1 MFGKQTSLLQ
11 RAFGIGALA
20 LAVCSGPALSQS
32 TPTAPTKPW
41 NGLTSSELIAAAP
54 KDAWAKLDH
63 SRLLYLYFEPTQ
75 AGASTPARVIILLAP
90 DFAPNHVQALNELLA
105 KAFFSG
111 REIVRSQDNYVVQ
124 WGDGAEATA
133 QGFRAGRMA
142 AEFDR
147 AYGAEFKPLE
157 LKDGDVYAPKVGF
170 WRNWPVAWDPKAKRY
185 WLPHCYGMVGAGR
198 DEGADSGGPAEL
210 YAVNGHSP
218 RALDRNVT
226 LLGRVIDGMDQF
238 TTLPR
243 GSEAMGFYASGQTK
257 PKIIKAEL
265 GSKLPV
271 SEQISLEALRTDH
284 AIYAEILESR
294 RNRRDSWT
302 KFKAGKL
309 ELCNAPLPVRISPKE

>member
-1 MFGKQTSLLQ
+1 MLGKQTRLFQ

-20 LAVCSGPALSQS
+20 LMVCAGTATAQS
-32 TPTAPTKPW
+32 TPPAPTKPW
-41 NGLTSSELIAAAP
+41 SALTSAELIGAAP
-54 KDAWAKLDH
+54 KEAWAKLDQ
-63 SRLLYLYFEPTQ
+63 SRLLYLYFEPTH
-75 AGASTPARVIILLAP
+75 AGAQTPSRAIILLAP
-90 DFAPNHVQALNELLA
+90 DFAPNHVLALNELLT
-105 KAFFSG
+105 KGFFNG
-111 REIVRSQDNYVVQ
+111 RDIVRSQDNYVVQ
-124 WGDGAEATA
+124 WGDGAAATA
-133 QGFRAGRMA
+133 QGLTGGRMA

-147 AYGAEFKPLE
+147 AYGAEFTPFE

-198 DEGADSGGPAEL
+198 DEAADSGGPAEL

-226 LLGRVIDGMDQF
+226 LLGRVVDGMDHF
-238 TTLPR
+238 ATLPR

-257 PKIIKAEL
+257 PKIIKADL
-265 GSKLPV
+265 GSTLPAT
-271 SEQISLEALRTDH
+271 EQVSLEALRTDH
-284 AIYAEILESR
+284 AIYAEVLESR

-309 ELCNAPLPVRISPKE
+309 ELCNAPLPVRSSAKE

>member
-1 MFGKQTSLLQ
+1 MSDKQSSLFQ

-20 LAVCSGPALSQS
+20 MAVCSGAALAQTSQ
-32 TPTAPTKPW
+32 TAPMKPW
-41 NGLTSSELIAAAP
+41 RELTSAELIAAAP
-54 KDAWAKLDH
+54 NDAWTKLEQ

-75 AGASTPARVIILLAP
+75 AGAQTPARVIILLAP
-90 DFAPNHVQALNELLA
+90 DVAPNHVLALNELLA
-105 KAFFSG
+105 KGFFNS
-111 REIVRSQDNYVVQ
+111 RDIVRSQDNYVVQ
-124 WGDGAEATA
+124 WGDGAAATA
-133 QGFRAGRMA
+133 QGFAGGRMV

-147 AYGAEFKPLE
+147 AYGTEFTPFE

-170 WRNWPVAWDPKAKRY
+170 WRNWPVAWDPKEKRY

-198 DEGADSGGPAEL
+198 DEAADSGGPAEL

-226 LLGRVIDGMDQF
+226 LLGRVVDGMDQF
-238 TTLPR
+238 ATLPR

-265 GSKLPV
+265 GSRLPA
-271 SEQISLEALRTDH
+271 SEQVTLEALRTDH
-284 AIYAEILESR
+284 AIYAEVVESR

-309 ELCNAPLPVRISPKE
+309 ELCNAPLPVRISLKE

>member
-1 MFGKQTSLLQ
+1 MLGKQTRLFQ

-20 LAVCSGPALSQS
+20 LMVCAGTATAQS
-32 TPTAPTKPW
+32 TPPAPTKPW
-41 NGLTSSELIAAAP
+41 SALTSAELIGAAP
-54 KDAWAKLDH
+54 KEAWAKLDQ
-63 SRLLYLYFEPTQ
+63 SRLLYLYFEPTH
-75 AGASTPARVIILLAP
+75 AGAQTPSRAIILLAP
-90 DFAPNHVQALNELLA
+90 DFAPNHVLALNELLT
-105 KAFFSG
+105 KGFFNG
-111 REIVRSQDNYVVQ
+111 RDIVRSQDNYVVQ
-124 WGDGAEATA
+124 WGDGAAATA
-133 QGFRAGRMA
+133 QGLTGGRMA

-147 AYGAEFKPLE
+147 AYGAEFTPFE

-198 DEGADSGGPAEL
+198 DEAADSGGPAEL

-226 LLGRVIDGMDQF
+226 LLGRVVDGMDHF
-238 TTLPR
+238 ATLPR

-257 PKIIKAEL
+257 PKIIKADL
-265 GSKLPV
+265 GSTLPAT
-271 SEQISLEALRTDH
+271 EQVSLEALRTDH
-284 AIYAEILESR
+284 AIYAEVLESR

-309 ELCNAPLPVRISPKE
+309 ELCNAPLPVRISAKE

>member
-1 MFGKQTSLLQ
+1 MLRKQPSLSQQLI
-11 RAFGIGALA
+11 GIGALA
-20 LAVCSGPALSQS
+20 LTAWSSPALAQPATS
-32 TPTAPTKPW
+32 TPLKPW
-41 NGLTSSELIAAAP
+41 SALTSSELIAAAP
-54 KDAWAKLDH
+54 KDAWAKLDQ

-75 AGASTPARVIILLAP
+75 TGAQTPARVIVLLAP
-90 DFAPNHVQALNELLA
+90 DFAPNHVRALDALLA
-105 KAFFSG
+105 KAFFNG

-124 WGDGAEATA
+124 WGDGAAATS
-133 QGFRAGRMA
+133 QGLEGGQMA
-142 AEFDR
+142 AEFDQ
-147 AYGAEFKPLE
+147 AYGPDFKPVE

-170 WRNWPVAWDPKAKRY
+170 WRNWPIAWDPKAKRY

-226 LLGRVIDGMDQF
+226 LLGRVVDGMDQF
-238 TTLPR
+238 ATLPR
-243 GSEAMGFYASGQTK
+243 GTEAMGFYATGQTK

-265 GSKLPV
+265 GSRLPA
-271 SEQISLEALRTDH
+271 SEQVNLEALRSDH

-309 ELCNAPLPVRISPKE
+309 ELCNAPLPVRLSPKE

>member
-1 MFGKQTSLLQ
+1 MAKQANLLQ
-11 RAFGIGALA
+11 RFFGISALA
-20 LAVCSGPALSQS
+20 LATCAGPALAQ
-32 TPTAPTKPW
+32 TAPAAPQKPW
-41 NGLTSSELIAAAP
+41 SALTSAELIAAAP
-54 KDAWAKLDH
+54 KDAWTKLDQ

-75 AGASTPARVIILLAP
+75 AGAQSPARVIILLAP
-90 DFAPNHVQALNELLA
+90 DFAPNHVRALDDLLA
-105 KAFFSG
+105 KAFFNG

-124 WGDGAEATA
+124 WGDGAAATA
-133 QGFRAGRMA
+133 QGLQGGRMA

-147 AYGAEFKPLE
+147 AYGPDFKPFE

-226 LLGRVIDGMDQF
+226 LLGRVVDGMDHF
-238 TTLPR
+238 ATLPR
-243 GSEAMGFYASGQTK
+243 GTEAMGFYASAQTK

-265 GSKLPV
+265 GSRLPAA
-271 SEQISLEALRTDH
+271 EQVSLEALRSDH

-309 ELCNAPLPVRISPKE
+309 ELCNAPLPVRLSPRE

>member
-1 MFGKQTSLLQ
+1 MLGSKPSFFQ
-11 RAFGIGALA
+11 RALGIGALA
-20 LAVCSGPALSQS
+20 LVVCAGPVGAQS
-32 TPTAPTKPW
+32 TPPAPTKPW
-41 NGLTSSELIAAAP
+41 SALTSAELISAAP
-54 KDAWAKLDH
+54 KDAWTKLDQ

-75 AGASTPARVIILLAP
+75 AGAQTPARVIILLAP
-90 DFAPNHVQALNELLA
+90 DFAPNHVLALNELLA
-105 KAFFSG
+105 KGFFNG
-111 REIVRSQDNYVVQ
+111 RDIVRSQDNYVVQ
-124 WGDGAEATA
+124 WGDGAAATA
-133 QGFRAGRMA
+133 QGFAGGRMV

-147 AYGAEFKPLE
+147 AYGAEFTPFE

-226 LLGRVIDGMDQF
+226 LLGRVVDGMDQF
-238 TTLPR
+238 ATLPR

-257 PKIIKAEL
+257 PRIIKAEL
-265 GSKLPV
+265 GSRLPA
-271 SEQISLEALRTDH
+271 SEQASLEALRTDH
-284 AIYAEILESR
+284 AIYAEVLESR

-309 ELCNAPLPVRISPKE
+309 ELCNAPLPVRSSAKE